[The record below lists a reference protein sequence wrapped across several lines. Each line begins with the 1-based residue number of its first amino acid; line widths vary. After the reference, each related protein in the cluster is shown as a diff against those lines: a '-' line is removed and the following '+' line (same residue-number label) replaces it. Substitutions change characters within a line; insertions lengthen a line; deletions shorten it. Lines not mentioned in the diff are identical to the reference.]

1 MSSAPPPTPPSGLRP
16 GTRSAPN
23 PPAGLRPATRST
35 LHRSS
40 GAQPSWSVP
49 LLDAEAAAAGDQAAV
64 EAGESWAGLM
74 ERAAG
79 HLARGVIDCGGRR
92 YGLRV
97 TLVVGKGNN
106 GGDGWGAARRL
117 AELGAFPRVVAVE
130 GLEADMSP
138 EATANRSRYLA
149 SGGRAGEKE
158 DLADALAWC
167 EVAVDCLLGTGA
179 TGAPRGAIGE
189 AVTALRQAAADGA
202 IVVACDI
209 PTGVQGDDGLVPGEA
224 VSADVTVTL
233 GGLKRGLL
241 LHPGATYA
249 GRVVIGELGSRY
261 EPPDVAWS
269 ALTAAGAAPARLPAG
284 TDKRDRGVVLVVA
297 GSVGMVGA
305 AILCARGALAAG
317 AGLVT
322 VAVPRPV
329 QDIVAGA
336 LPPAMTLGLDEQDG
350 AFSASSAQAIAEQ
363 AERSDVVVA
372 GPGMR
377 HTSGPRQVVDALLE
391 HAPRLVLDADALN
404 VYRGEGEALADHAG
418 ELVLTPQSRELARIT
433 PDFDQ
438 EDAWDRRVE
447 AAPDLAG
454 RCRATVVAKGPGT
467 IVAAPEGRV
476 WVTPTGGPALGA
488 GGSGDVLAGAVAAA
502 VASAEDVPLAVAQAC
517 WCHGLA
523 GDLAGLET
531 ADRSS
536 SGAVADVLPS
546 ALALAADLAR
556 RRPDWPFDPPGWSVA
571 RTPPEVL
578 VGDDLAATSESRA
591 WSIED
596 RDDRREWA

>member
-1 MSSAPPPTPPSGLRP
+1 MA
-16 GTRSAPN
+16 
-23 PPAGLRPATRST
+23 
-35 LHRSS
+35 
-40 GAQPSWSVP
+40 
-49 LLDAEAAAAGDQAAV
+49 LLDAEAATAGDRAAV
-64 EAGESWAGLM
+64 ESGATWQELM

-79 HLARGVIDCGGRR
+79 HVARGVMDLAGRR

-97 TLVVGKGNN
+97 ALIVGKGNN

-117 AELGAFPRVVAVE
+117 AEFGAFPRVVAVE
-130 GLEADMSP
+130 GLQADMSD
-138 EATANRSRYLA
+138 EAAANRSRYLA
-149 SGGRAGEKE
+149 AGGRAGEKE
-158 DLADALAWC
+158 ELSDALAWC
-167 EVAVDCLLGTGA
+167 DVAVDCLLGTGA

-189 AVTALRQAAADGA
+189 AVNAFDRAAADNVA
-202 IVVACDI
+202 VVACDI

-224 VSADVTVTL
+224 VRADLTVTL

-249 GRVVIGELGSRY
+249 GRVLVGELGSHY
-261 EPPDVAWS
+261 EPPEVAWS
-269 ALTAAGAAPARLPAG
+269 ALTAAGAAPSLLPAA

-336 LPPAMTLGLDEQDG
+336 LPPAMTLGLDEQEG
-350 AFSASSAQAIAEQ
+350 AFSPSSADVIADQ

-377 HTSGPRQVVDALLE
+377 HDRGPREVVDALLGR
-391 HAPRLVLDADALN
+391 ARRLVLDADALN
-404 VYRGEGEALADHAG
+404 VYRGEGDALADHAG

-433 PDFDQ
+433 PDVDE
-438 EDAWDRRVE
+438 EDAWERRVE
-447 AAPDLAG
+447 IAPELAA
-454 RCRATVVAKGPGT
+454 RYRATVVAKGPGT
-467 IVAAPEGRV
+467 VVAAPDGRA

-488 GGSGDVLAGAVAAA
+488 GGSGDVLAGALAATVANAD
-502 VASAEDVPLAVAQAC
+502 DVPLAVAKAC

-523 GDLAGLET
+523 GDLVGLDT
-531 ADRSS
+531 ADRSTS
-536 SGAVADVLPS
+536 AALADVLPS

-556 RRPDWPFDPPGWSVA
+556 RRPDWPFDPPGWSA
-571 RTPPEVL
+571 DRPPPE
-578 VGDDLAATSESRA
+578 E
-591 WSIED
+591 WS
-596 RDDRREWA
+596 